1 MFSLLALPSNAASF
15 DLRFDKLGGA
25 LGLLPEADQRSV
37 DDVVALIKRGDNDG
51 ALKKLNQLNKGNPDN
66 SSLRVLTGY
75 ALLQLGNVL
84 GALEEA
90 DKAHEASNGNSYKC
104 WFYSKI
110 ALLSGRPDLCKRELS
125 HVKKVGDMPAEVKSL
140 EQELK
145 KKKG

>member
-1 MFSLLALPSNAASF
+1 MFSLLSMPARAASF
-15 DLRFDKLGGA
+15 ELRFDRLGEA
-25 LGLLPEADQRSV
+25 LGLLPEADQRSTNE
-37 DDVVALIKRGDNDG
+37 VVALIKRGDNDG
-51 ALKKLNQLNKGNPDN
+51 ALKKLNELNKANPDN

-75 ALLQLGNVL
+75 ALLQLGNAL
-84 GALEEA
+84 GALEQA

-110 ALLSGRPDLCKRELS
+110 ALLNGRSDLCKRELS

-140 EQELK
+140 EQEMK